1 MNLDKPLVIQ
11 SEIQAMVQANQP
23 LMRNRTLIAKLFNGE
38 APHTEEERRSENIKV
53 NVNWLEATRIASTA
67 TNQVNAAFFKGGG
80 LFQVVVDKGEVRKRA
95 QYSTTITKYIN
106 QELKRSRSYR
116 EARKSAHAQV
126 VLHGPGPLVWRNRR
140 SPFPEAVGVD
150 DVLLPAGTLAS
161 MDNLDRFSIYQEMTW
176 HELVKL
182 TQGKVVDPGW
192 NKGYVTA
199 LLSKLFTTGVVPIDQ
214 GNRWQFPEKIHEDI
228 KEGAGL
234 AASSSLPKVGVFNFF
249 YRDED
254 SEKWCRK
261 MVLDYG
267 TLDQD
272 KVKSNDKLRTEPQF
286 IYEKYDYEED
296 WSNLI
301 HWYIGNCSNVAP
313 YRYYSIRSIG
323 YLLYGACMIQNK
335 LRNRFTEHMFQS
347 LLTLFRN
354 VSDDNREKIGAIDL
368 HNLGVMPDGVS
379 MVPAQERHVI
389 DGNLILVGLNQG
401 RQMMAESASSFVP
414 EMTGDPKKQMTAT
427 ETLVRQNTSVS
438 LTSAVQNELSEQ
450 SEHEYREICRRFCIK
465 GNPDEA
471 VKRFR
476 ENCKADGVPD
486 ECFDVDA
493 WEVIPSK
500 SVGGGNKAVEMV
512 STQVLMQEMLP
523 HADPDGQRIILKRRY
538 LAITDNPDEAEVIFP
553 PAPQPPS
560 DDVQYAQTAYAVLML
575 GVPFAKKEGVNHLA
589 YAGMLMQMMNITLG
603 QIQQAAEQPQGLAI
617 AADKIVGLFNAIQH
631 VQEEINIIARV
642 EHQVDKAKMMFKALV
657 EMTTELTK
665 VAQKLVAQEQ
675 DSQAN
680 GGLAAETRAK
690 IEAMMMKA
698 QTENQIKQM
707 QAEQK
712 EQRNDIKFLNENQR
726 RNAMVAADNQRKMI
740 GTAAD
745 IQAEDL
751 KTAAE
756 IMREPKPQPSAAK

>member
-1 MNLDKPLVIQ
+1 MNFNKPNVVLTEVQTMLQ
-11 SEIQAMVQANQP
+11 SNEKV
-23 LMRNRTLIAKLFNGE
+23 MRNRTLVNRLFNGE
-38 APHTEEERRSENIKV
+38 APHTEEERRAENIKV
-53 NVNWLEATRIASTA
+53 NVNWLEGTRIASTA
-67 TNQVNAAFFKGGG
+67 TNQLNAAFFKGGG
-80 LFQVVVDKGEVRKRA
+80 LFSVVVDKGEVRKRA

-116 EARKSAHAQV
+116 ENRKSAHAQV

-150 DVLLPAGTLAS
+150 DVLVPQGTLAS

-199 LLSKLFTTGVVPIDQ
+199 LLSKLFTTGVSPINQ
-214 GNRWQFPEKIHEDI
+214 GNRWQFPEKMHEDI

-234 AASSSLPKVGVFNFF
+234 SASSSLPKIGVFNFF
-249 YRDED
+249 YREED
-254 SEKWCRK
+254 SQKWCRK

-267 TLDQD
+267 TLNEE
-272 KVKSNDKLRTEPQF
+272 KIKNNDPLRTEPQF

-296 WSNLI
+296 WSHLI
-301 HWYIGNCSNVAP
+301 HWYVGNCSNVAP
-313 YRYYSIRSIG
+313 FRYYSIRSIG
-323 YLLYGACMIQNK
+323 YLLYAACMTQNK
-335 LRNRFTEHMFQS
+335 LRNRTIEHTFQS

-354 VSDDNREKIGAIDL
+354 VSDDNREKLGMIDL

-379 MVPAQERHVI
+379 MVPAQERHTA
-389 DGNLILVGLNQG
+389 DWNLVMMVMNQG
-401 RQMMAESASSFVP
+401 RQLMAESAQSFVP
-414 EMTGDPKKQMTAT
+414 DNMGDTKKQMTAT

-438 LTSAVQNELSEQ
+438 LTSAVQSELSEQ

-486 ECFDVDA
+486 ECFDIDA

-512 STQVLMQEMLP
+512 STQVLMQEILP
-523 HADPDGQRIILKRRY
+523 FADPDGQRIILKRRY
-538 LAITDNPDEAEVIFP
+538 LAITDNPDEAESIFP
-553 PAPQPPS
+553 NAPQPPS
-560 DDVQYAQTAYAVLML
+560 DDVQYAQTAYTVLML
-575 GVPFAKKEGVNHLA
+575 GVPFAKKEGINHLA

-603 QIQQAAEQPQGLAI
+603 QVQQAAEQPNGAAI
-617 AADKIVGLFNAIQH
+617 AADKIVGLFNAAQH
-631 VQEEINIIARV
+631 VQEEIKIIARV

-657 EMTTELTK
+657 EMMSELTK
-665 VAQKLVAQEQ
+665 VAQALMAKEQE
-675 DSQAN
+675 SQGN
-680 GGLAAETRAK
+680 GGVSPEVQAK
-690 IEAMMMKA
+690 IQGMMMKF

-712 EQRNDIKFLNENQR
+712 EQRNDIKFMNENQR

-745 IQAEDL
+745 IQAKDL
-751 KTAAE
+751 ETAAE